1 MIARREVGS
10 SCSFPGGF
18 TLIEVVIA
26 LAVVSIALV
35 SLMSLFLSA
44 TEKANELGRQ
54 LAAAPVESDI
64 GADPGADPSAEGRGE
79 SAWAWSEVS
88 VENVL
93 WQEDGLHLR
102 VRVPP
107 GPVDVQVGWWVDGWH
122 AGISSVSDPTSGRV
136 LLSGLR
142 DVAEQTEVVVRLRT
156 AEGPWGVPW
165 RTVRGEVGS
174 AADADAAG
182 AAGGGDAGADA
193 DRPVII
199 VHGAA
204 SGISSVTVAP
214 PPSAVSAATP
224 EWPAVV
230 IAIWGRVEVDC
241 DGRTQALQVPPRG
254 LFHLYY

>member
-26 LAVVSIALV
+26 LVVVSIALV

-64 GADPGADPSAEGRGE
+64 RADLGADPSAEGRGE
-79 SAWAWSEVS
+79 SAWAWSGAS

-93 WQEDGLHLR
+93 WHEDGLHLR

-107 GPVDVQVGWWVDGWH
+107 GPVDIQVGWWVDGWQ

-156 AEGPWGVPW
+156 AEGSWGVPW

-174 AADADAAG
+174 AADADAD
-182 AAGGGDAGADA
+182 AGGGEAGADA

-214 PPSAVSAATP
+214 PPSACSAATP

-230 IAIWGRVEVDC
+230 TAICGRVEVDC

-254 LFHLYY
+254 LFHLYF

>member
-18 TLIEVVIA
+18 TLIEVVTA

-44 TEKANELGRQ
+44 TEEANELGRQ
-54 LAAAPVESDI
+54 LAAAPVESDSW
-64 GADPGADPSAEGRGE
+64 ADPSTEGRGE
-79 SAWAWSEVS
+79 SAWAWSEAS
-88 VENVL
+88 VENAL
-93 WQEDGLHLR
+93 WQEDGLRLR

-107 GPVDVQVGWWVDGWH
+107 GPADFQVGWWVDGWA
-122 AGISSVSDPTSGRV
+122 AGMSSVSDPTSGRV

-142 DVAEQTEVVVRLRT
+142 DVAEQSEVVVRLRSG
-156 AEGPWGVPW
+156 EGPWGVPW
-165 RTVRGEVGS
+165 RAVRGDVAP
-174 AADADAAG
+174 AADTVG
-182 AAGGGDAGADA
+182 AADA

-204 SGISSVTVAP
+204 SGISSVTVAA
-214 PPSAVSAATP
+214 PPSAVPEATP

-230 IAIWGRVEVDC
+230 TATGGVVEVDC